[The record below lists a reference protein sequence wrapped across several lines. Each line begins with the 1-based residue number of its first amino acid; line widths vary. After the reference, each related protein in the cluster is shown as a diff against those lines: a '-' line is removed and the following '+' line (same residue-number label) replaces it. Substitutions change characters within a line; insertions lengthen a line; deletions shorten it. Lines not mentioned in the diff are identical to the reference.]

1 MFDKRKYREDI
12 SMKQQGYSLIELI
25 ALIVILRILTTTVL
39 PKFLDLS
46 SDTKI
51 ASLESMKGALASG
64 SKTVFLKAIV
74 DKQAIGATSITVG
87 MHTIKLY
94 NGYPTGWWDAS
105 MRYIVGLEDIAHAQN
120 RTTVCEQEWC
130 GKGDQTSLP
139 SGITTTYPT
148 VIGKVYPKGYSFD
161 DECGVYFINYRDG
174 SNPVIELES
183 SDC

>member
-64 SKTVFLKAIV
+64 SKTVFSK
-74 DKQAIGATSITVG
+74 
-87 MHTIKLY
+87 
-94 NGYPTGWWDAS
+94 
-105 MRYIVGLEDIAHAQN
+105 
-120 RTTVCEQEWC
+120 
-130 GKGDQTSLP
+130 
-139 SGITTTYPT
+139 
-148 VIGKVYPKGYSFD
+148 
-161 DECGVYFINYRDG
+161 
-174 SNPVIELES
+174 SNS
-183 SDC
+183 R